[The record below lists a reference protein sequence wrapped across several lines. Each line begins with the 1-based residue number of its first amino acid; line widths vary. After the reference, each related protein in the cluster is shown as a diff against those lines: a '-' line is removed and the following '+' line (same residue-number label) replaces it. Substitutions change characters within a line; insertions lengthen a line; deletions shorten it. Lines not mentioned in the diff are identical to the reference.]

1 MHTYSHIFKIDGWKD
16 RTIEQI
22 EFRKKGACWGPCPA
36 CPLLERELGR
46 RGGGGESAR
55 EATERGDGET
65 NEPLYALRAF
75 EALNHKLGY
84 EALNPRGVRVA
95 AKELLLPST

>member
-1 MHTYSHIFKIDGWKD
+1 MPRLPSAGTRIG
-16 RTIEQI
+16 Q
-22 EFRKKGACWGPCPA
+22 A
-36 CPLLERELGR
+36 
-46 RGGGGESAR
+46 GGGGESAR